1 MPFRRC
7 FAHCP
12 HGSAILYPF
21 PPKTDVARRDL
32 WIRQFGKNPDQFK
45 QKHLY
50 ACRKHF
56 SSYMTYGR
64 LLRKNGYPDVNLS
77 TYDKD
82 KPYTQ
87 RFSYYKPGAKPDP
100 FWHDNLDDVVAM
112 PPLDYGMDLEYVPV
126 ECIVPLSNELSHTE
140 DSNSSDDEDIQLK
153 KKSNYV
159 DRKRKCILGCGG
171 KRSLHI
177 LPSIHNELERRQKW
191 LYLVG
196 KDPALY
202 TQRHVYVCDLHFDI
216 HMVGKSHLIRGAYP
230 NKNLPPPLIKSIPE
244 RLEAETECLQKC
256 SDYKRKFKF
265 PTFDRKRR
273 ETWLL
278 KFGRNPAFYTN
289 DIYACDR
296 HFSDEMRVGPYLQ
309 SHAVPDQNLAL
320 KLLHEDNTGNYVI
333 KTWSLERLQALA
345 NATTTSLTV
354 TTTTTTHST
363 ALISPTVTTIAT
375 TTTVISPTDTITDS
389 TTAKILPSVTA
400 STTISPT
407 VTTTTTLDS
416 PHKNSPQTPTIDGT
430 AQSKNILDQLK
441 MTVMSTANQTSQTP
455 VEYVKMKTLGVFMQ
469 HRDGYVVPLRQ
480 ILNAVDPLDCR
491 GYLLTEYAKSI
502 EPKLTIKVHP
512 IPKEIYEGISD
523 DDTKMSASPTY
534 KADTVE
540 ESDEDAKMLKFTH
553 AYGEQNSTDSWSH
566 EDNNDFSSN
575 LENAQ
580 IYNIKRNNYDSGY
593 TTAKK
598 VKFTHTFD
606 NQQNNGDLGGQEDN
620 TDYSNS
626 LENAQIYNIKRNNYN
641 SSYTTAKKV
650 KFTHA
655 FDEQQNYGDLGG
667 QEDNT
672 DYSNS
677 LENAQI
683 YNIKRNNYDSGYTT
697 AKKVKFTHAFDEQ
710 QNSGDLG
717 GQEDN
722 TDYSNSL
729 ENAQI
734 YNIKRNNYDSGYTT
748 AKKVKFT
755 HAFDEQQNNG
765 DLGGQEDNTDYS
777 NSLENAQ
784 IYNIKRNNY
793 DSGYTTAKKVK
804 FTHAFD
810 EQQNNGDL
818 GGQEDNNDYKNSL
831 ENAQIYNIKRNNYNS
846 SYITAKKVTFTHT
859 YDEQHNNGDL
869 LRHEDNNDY
878 SNSLENAQIYNIK
891 RNNYDSGYTT
901 AKKVKFTHTYD
912 EQHNN
917 GDLGRHEDNNDYS
930 NSLENVQVYSIK
942 RNNYDSGY
950 TTAKNVKFTHANDE
964 QQNNGELG
972 EQDDYYDYH
981 ENNVDMLNF
990 SGNGVHEANTE
1001 FAVIS
1006 DPILDLLAETYPT
1019 ENFPLLR
1026 RQNNTVVK
1034 CSTETNSESKTEV
1047 VIVSDEPSM
1056 AGKLLTEKKTETV
1069 NKRVI
1074 TVQPKQQLHNSKVL
1088 TQLKAA
1094 TVKNGVVKQQP
1105 QQQTSLTKA
1114 VAFAESWQQVMK
1126 TMQKEVA
1133 ANSTLANMQKQ
1144 PDAIAL
1150 AAKKLVE
1157 EIKQAGEREKLSIHQ
1172 KRIAG
1177 DLTGTNLNSKQILST
1192 QGASSVATTQV
1203 PTKMFNKPDPNAF
1216 EITSV
1221 EIINSIP
1228 PIVAGRNPNL
1238 KLIPAI
1244 QEDPH
1249 QAKITSVEIINS
1261 KLPTNVANENT
1272 VTFSE
1277 KGTPQILQN
1286 RKEIMHMMHRP
1297 SAAKA
1302 TIATTTTATNT
1313 MPLSITKP
1321 PFKTPASAAPV
1332 QPKSMDDTIEELLA
1346 KAKHILNTKN
1356 TAAPANTNN
1365 DDDDLLKSA
1374 EPEIH
1379 FAPISTTQHAEDDG
1393 VVPYCVLKCANF
1405 RKIYEFPSPEV
1416 QTFQRHFWFIQ
1427 LGLDIATDWRKT
1439 LFICDKHFDDTM
1451 LLPPDNTLNEYAYPC
1466 QSLLRELNKPTATV
1480 GTQTCD
1486 DAEEYRQKLFDQIA
1500 ELKQTLCQQKL
1511 EVKRVKVLIRLKQ
1524 EASRLVAEIEEAENA
1539 PKLLTIYNKE

>member
-64 LLRKNGYPDVNLS
+64 LLRKNGYPDVNLT

-87 RFSYYKPGAKPDP
+87 RYSFYKPGGKPDP

-112 PPLDYGMDLEYVPV
+112 PPLDYGIDLEYVPV
-126 ECIVPLSNELSHTE
+126 ECILPLSNELSHTE

-153 KKSNYV
+153 QISNYV
-159 DRKRKCILGCGG
+159 DRKRKCILGCAGQ
-171 KRSLHI
+171 RSSHI
-177 LPSIHNELERRQKW
+177 LPSIHNELERRHKW
-191 LYLVG
+191 LYLLG

-244 RLEAETECLQKC
+244 RLEAQTECLQKC

-273 ETWLL
+273 EMWLL

-320 KLLHEDNTGNYVI
+320 KLLYEDNTGNYAI

-345 NATTTSLTV
+345 NATTTSAVKTTTTTTTSLTV
-354 TTTTTTHST
+354 TTTNTTHSTT

-389 TTAKILPSVTA
+389 TTTMILPSVT
-400 STTISPT
+400 TTTTVSPT
-407 VTTTTTLDS
+407 VTTTTTVS
-416 PHKNSPQTPTIDGT
+416 PTITTTTMISPTVTTVDES
-430 AQSKNILDQLK
+430 AQSKNILGQLK

-491 GYLLTEYAKSI
+491 GYLLTENAKSI

-512 IPKEIYEGISD
+512 IPKEIYEGISE
-523 DDTKMSASPTY
+523 DDTSMPASPTY
-534 KADTVE
+534 KDDTVE
-540 ESDEDAKMLKFTH
+540 ESDEDATNLKFTH
-553 AYGEQNSTDSWSH
+553 AFDEQQNCGDSLRH
-566 EDNNDFSSN
+566 EDND
-575 LENAQ
+575 E
-580 IYNIKRNNYDSGY
+580 
-593 TTAKK
+593 
-598 VKFTHTFD
+598 
-606 NQQNNGDLGGQEDN
+606 
-620 TDYSNS
+620 YSNS
-626 LENAQIYNIKRNNYN
+626 LENAQIYNIRRNNYN
-641 SSYTTAKKV
+641 SGYTTAKKI

-655 FDEQQNYGDLGG
+655 FDEQQNNGDLRGREG
-667 QEDNT
+667 NNEYSNSLEDAQIYNIKRNNYDLGYT
-672 DYSNS
+672 TAKKIKFTHAFDEQQNNGDLRGREGNNEYSNS

-683 YNIKRNNYDSGYTT
+683 YNIKRNNYDSSYTT

-710 QNSGDLG
+710 QNSGDSWRH
-717 GQEDN
+717 EDN
-722 TDYSNSL
+722 DEYSNSL

-734 YNIKRNNYDSGYTT
+734 YNIRRNNYNSGYTNP
-748 AKKVKFT
+748 KEVKFT
-755 HAFDEQQNNG
+755 HAVDEQ
-765 DLGGQEDNTDYS
+765 
-777 NSLENAQ
+777 
-784 IYNIKRNNY
+784 K
-793 DSGYTTAKKVK
+793 
-804 FTHAFD
+804 
-810 EQQNNGDL
+810 NNGDL
-818 GGQEDNNDYKNSL
+818 GGQEDNNDYSKSL
-831 ENAQIYNIKRNNYNS
+831 ENAQI
-846 SYITAKKVTFTHT
+846 F
-859 YDEQHNNGDL
+859 
-869 LRHEDNNDY
+869 
-878 SNSLENAQIYNIK
+878 NIK
-891 RNNYDSGYTT
+891 RNNYDSGYTS
-901 AKKVKFTHTYD
+901 AKRVKFTHAYD

-917 GDLGRHEDNNDYS
+917 CDLGRHKDNNNYS
-930 NSLENVQVYSIK
+930 NSLENLKVYNIK
-942 RNNYDSGY
+942 RNNYDSSY
-950 TTAKNVKFTHANDE
+950 TATAKKVKSTHVYDE

-972 EQDDYYDYH
+972 EQDDHYDYH
-981 ENNVDMLNF
+981 ENNVDVLNNF
-990 SGNGVHEANTE
+990 SGNGVNEANTE
-1001 FAVIS
+1001 LAEIS
-1006 DPILDLLAETYPT
+1006 DPILDQLAETYPT
-1019 ENFPLLR
+1019 ESFSLLLG
-1026 RQNNTVVK
+1026 QNNTVDK
-1034 CSTETNSESKTEV
+1034 CSTETSSESKTEI
-1047 VIVSDEPSM
+1047 VIVSDEPST
-1056 AGKLLTEKKTETV
+1056 AGKLLTGKKTETV

-1074 TVQPKQQLHNSKVL
+1074 TVQPKQQLHNSKVK
-1088 TQLKAA
+1088 TQLKEA
-1094 TVKNGVVKQQP
+1094 TVKNGVIKQQP

-1114 VAFAESWQQVMK
+1114 VAFAESWQQVVK
-1126 TMQKEVA
+1126 TMQKEVS

-1177 DLTGTNLNSKQILST
+1177 DLTGTNLKGKQILST
-1192 QGASSVATTQV
+1192 QSASTVATTQV
-1203 PTKMFNKPDPNAF
+1203 PTKMFNKPAPNAF

-1221 EIINSIP
+1221 EIINSKP
-1228 PIVAGRNPNL
+1228 PIVVGRNANL
-1238 KLIPAI
+1238 EVIPAI
-1244 QEDPH
+1244 QDDPH
-1249 QAKITSVEIINS
+1249 RAKITSVEIINS
-1261 KLPTNVANENT
+1261 KLSTNVANGNT
-1272 VTFSE
+1272 ETFSE
-1277 KGTPQILQN
+1277 RRTPQILQN
-1286 RKEIMHMMHRP
+1286 RKEIMQMMHRP

-1302 TIATTTTATNT
+1302 TIATTTTASNT
-1313 MPLSITKP
+1313 MPLTITKP
-1321 PFKTPASAAPV
+1321 PFKTSAGHA
-1332 QPKSMDDTIEELLA
+1332 QPESMDDTIEGLLA

-1356 TAAPANTNN
+1356 TAALANTNN
-1365 DDDDLLKSA
+1365 DDNDLLKSA
-1374 EPEIH
+1374 EPELH
-1379 FAPISTTQHAEDDG
+1379 FAPISTTQHAEDDDA
-1393 VVPYCVLKCANF
+1393 VPYCVLKCANF
-1405 RKIYEFPSPEV
+1405 RKIYKFPSPEA

-1500 ELKQTLCQQKL
+1500 ELKQMLFQQKM
-1511 EVKRVKVLIRLKQ
+1511 EVKRVKVLISLKQ

>member
-64 LLRKNGYPDVNLS
+64 LLRKNGYPDVNLT

-87 RFSYYKPGAKPDP
+87 RYSFYKPGGKPDP

-112 PPLDYGMDLEYVPV
+112 PPLDYGIDLEYVPV
-126 ECIVPLSNELSHTE
+126 ECILPLSNELSHTE

-153 KKSNYV
+153 QISNYV
-159 DRKRKCILGCGG
+159 DRKRKCILGCAGQ
-171 KRSLHI
+171 RSSHI
-177 LPSIHNELERRQKW
+177 LPSIHNELERRHKW
-191 LYLVG
+191 LYLLG

-244 RLEAETECLQKC
+244 RLEAQTECLQKC

-273 ETWLL
+273 EMWLL

-320 KLLHEDNTGNYVI
+320 KLLYEDNTGNYAI

-345 NATTTSLTV
+345 NATTTSAVKTTTTTTTSLTV
-354 TTTTTTHST
+354 TTTNTTHSTT

-389 TTAKILPSVTA
+389 TTTMILPSVT
-400 STTISPT
+400 TTTTVSPT
-407 VTTTTTLDS
+407 VTTTTTVS
-416 PHKNSPQTPTIDGT
+416 PTITTTTMISPTVTTVDES
-430 AQSKNILDQLK
+430 AQSKNILGQLK

-491 GYLLTEYAKSI
+491 GYLLTENAKSI

-512 IPKEIYEGISD
+512 IPKEIYEGISE
-523 DDTKMSASPTY
+523 DDTSMPASPTY
-534 KADTVE
+534 KDDTVE
-540 ESDEDAKMLKFTH
+540 ESDEDATNLKFTH
-553 AYGEQNSTDSWSH
+553 AFDEQQNCGDSWRH
-566 EDNNDFSSN
+566 EDND
-575 LENAQ
+575 E
-580 IYNIKRNNYDSGY
+580 
-593 TTAKK
+593 
-598 VKFTHTFD
+598 
-606 NQQNNGDLGGQEDN
+606 
-620 TDYSNS
+620 YSNS
-626 LENAQIYNIKRNNYN
+626 LENAQIYNIRRNNYN
-641 SSYTTAKKV
+641 SGYTNPKEV

-655 FDEQQNYGDLGG
+655 VDEQ
-667 QEDNT
+667 
-672 DYSNS
+672 
-677 LENAQI
+677 
-683 YNIKRNNYDSGYTT
+683 K
-697 AKKVKFTHAFDEQ
+697 
-710 QNSGDLG
+710 
-717 GQEDN
+717 
-722 TDYSNSL
+722 
-729 ENAQI
+729 
-734 YNIKRNNYDSGYTT
+734 
-748 AKKVKFT
+748 
-755 HAFDEQQNNG
+755 
-765 DLGGQEDNTDYS
+765 
-777 NSLENAQ
+777 
-784 IYNIKRNNY
+784 
-793 DSGYTTAKKVK
+793 
-804 FTHAFD
+804 
-810 EQQNNGDL
+810 NNGDL
-818 GGQEDNNDYKNSL
+818 GGQEDNNDYSKSL
-831 ENAQIYNIKRNNYNS
+831 ENAQI
-846 SYITAKKVTFTHT
+846 F
-859 YDEQHNNGDL
+859 
-869 LRHEDNNDY
+869 
-878 SNSLENAQIYNIK
+878 NIK
-891 RNNYDSGYTT
+891 RNNYDSGYTS
-901 AKKVKFTHTYD
+901 AKRVKFTHAYD

-917 GDLGRHEDNNDYS
+917 CDLGRHKDNNNYS
-930 NSLENVQVYSIK
+930 NSLENLKVYNIK
-942 RNNYDSGY
+942 RNNYDSSY
-950 TTAKNVKFTHANDE
+950 TATAKKVKSTHVYDE

-972 EQDDYYDYH
+972 EQDDHYDYH
-981 ENNVDMLNF
+981 ENNVDVLNNF
-990 SGNGVHEANTE
+990 SGNGVNEANTE
-1001 FAVIS
+1001 LAEIS
-1006 DPILDLLAETYPT
+1006 DPILDQLAETYPT
-1019 ENFPLLR
+1019 ESFSLLLG
-1026 RQNNTVVK
+1026 QNNTVDK
-1034 CSTETNSESKTEV
+1034 CSTETSSESKTEI
-1047 VIVSDEPSM
+1047 VIVSDEPST
-1056 AGKLLTEKKTETV
+1056 AGKLLTGKKTETV

-1074 TVQPKQQLHNSKVL
+1074 TVHPKQQLHNSKVQ
-1088 TQLKAA
+1088 TQLKEA
-1094 TVKNGVVKQQP
+1094 TVKNGVIKQQP

-1114 VAFAESWQQVMK
+1114 VAFAESWQQVVK
-1126 TMQKEVA
+1126 TMQKEVS

-1177 DLTGTNLNSKQILST
+1177 DLTGTNLKGKQILST
-1192 QGASSVATTQV
+1192 QSASTVATTQV
-1203 PTKMFNKPDPNAF
+1203 PTKMFNKPAPNAF

-1221 EIINSIP
+1221 EIINSKP
-1228 PIVAGRNPNL
+1228 PIVVGRNANL
-1238 KLIPAI
+1238 EVIPAI
-1244 QEDPH
+1244 QDDPH
-1249 QAKITSVEIINS
+1249 RAKITSVEIINS
-1261 KLPTNVANENT
+1261 KLSTNVANGNT

-1277 KGTPQILQN
+1277 RRTPQILQN
-1286 RKEIMHMMHRP
+1286 RKEIMQMMHRP

-1302 TIATTTTATNT
+1302 TIATTTTASNT
-1313 MPLSITKP
+1313 MPLTITKP
-1321 PFKTPASAAPV
+1321 PFKTSAAHA
-1332 QPKSMDDTIEELLA
+1332 QPESMDDTIEGLLA

-1356 TAAPANTNN
+1356 TAALANTNN
-1365 DDDDLLKSA
+1365 DDNDLLKSA
-1374 EPEIH
+1374 EPELH
-1379 FAPISTTQHAEDDG
+1379 FAPISTTQHAEDDDA
-1393 VVPYCVLKCANF
+1393 VPYCVLKCANF
-1405 RKIYEFPSPEV
+1405 RKIYKFPSPEA

-1500 ELKQTLCQQKL
+1500 ELKQTWFQQKM
-1511 EVKRVKVLIRLKQ
+1511 EVKRVKVLISFKQ

>member
-56 SSYMTYGR
+56 SSYMTYGK

-87 RFSYYKPGAKPDP
+87 RYSYYKPGAKPDP

-112 PPLDYGMDLEYVPV
+112 PPLDYGLDLEYVPV
-126 ECIVPLSNELSHTE
+126 ECIVPLSNELSQTE

-191 LYLVG
+191 LYLLG

-230 NKNLPPPLIKSIPE
+230 NKNLPAPLIKSIPE
-244 RLEAETECLQKC
+244 GLEAQTECLQKC

-296 HFSDEMRVGPYLQ
+296 HFSDEMRVGPYLH

-320 KLLHEDNTGNYVI
+320 KLLHEDNTGNYAI

-354 TTTTTTHST
+354 TTTTTTQST
-363 ALISPTVTTIAT
+363 TAQISPAITTIPT

-389 TTAKILPSVTA
+389 TTKTV
-400 STTISPT
+400 SPT
-407 VTTTTTLDS
+407 VTTTTTIS
-416 PHKNSPQTPTIDGT
+416 PTITTTTMISPTGTTIDSPQTPTIDES

-441 MTVMSTANQTSQTP
+441 ITVMSTANQTSQTP
-455 VEYVKMKTLGVFMQ
+455 GEYIKMKTLGVFMQ

-491 GYLLTEYAKSI
+491 GYLLTECAKSI
-502 EPKLTIKVHP
+502 EPKITIKVHP
-512 IPKEIYEGISD
+512 IPKEIYEGISED
-523 DDTKMSASPTY
+523 DSSMPASPTY
-534 KADTVE
+534 KDDMVE
-540 ESDEDAKMLKFTH
+540 ESDDTKNLKFTH
-553 AYGEQNSTDSWSH
+553 AYDEQNSADSW
-566 EDNNDFSSN
+566 
-575 LENAQ
+575 
-580 IYNIKRNNYDSGY
+580 
-593 TTAKK
+593 
-598 VKFTHTFD
+598 
-606 NQQNNGDLGGQEDN
+606 
-620 TDYSNS
+620 
-626 LENAQIYNIKRNNYN
+626 
-641 SSYTTAKKV
+641 
-650 KFTHA
+650 
-655 FDEQQNYGDLGG
+655 
-667 QEDNT
+667 
-672 DYSNS
+672 
-677 LENAQI
+677 
-683 YNIKRNNYDSGYTT
+683 
-697 AKKVKFTHAFDEQ
+697 
-710 QNSGDLG
+710 
-717 GQEDN
+717 
-722 TDYSNSL
+722 
-729 ENAQI
+729 
-734 YNIKRNNYDSGYTT
+734 
-748 AKKVKFT
+748 
-755 HAFDEQQNNG
+755 
-765 DLGGQEDNTDYS
+765 
-777 NSLENAQ
+777 
-784 IYNIKRNNY
+784 
-793 DSGYTTAKKVK
+793 
-804 FTHAFD
+804 
-810 EQQNNGDL
+810 
-818 GGQEDNNDYKNSL
+818 
-831 ENAQIYNIKRNNYNS
+831 
-846 SYITAKKVTFTHT
+846 
-859 YDEQHNNGDL
+859 
-869 LRHEDNNDY
+869 RHEDNNDY

-891 RNNYDSGYTT
+891 RN
-901 AKKVKFTHTYD
+901 KVKFTH
-912 EQHNN
+912 
-917 GDLGRHEDNNDYS
+917 
-930 NSLENVQVYSIK
+930 
-942 RNNYDSGY
+942 
-950 TTAKNVKFTHANDE
+950 AFDE

-972 EQDDYYDYH
+972 EQDDHYDYH
-981 ENNVDMLNF
+981 ENNVDELNNF
-990 SGNGVHEANTE
+990 SGNGVNKANAE
-1001 FAVIS
+1001 FALIS
-1006 DPILDLLAETYPT
+1006 DPILDQLAETYPT
-1019 ENFPLLR
+1019 ESFSLLLG
-1026 RQNNTVVK
+1026 QNNTVVK
-1034 CSTETNSESKTEV
+1034 CSTETSSESKTEV
-1047 VIVSDEPSM
+1047 VIVSDEPNM
-1056 AGKLLTEKKTETV
+1056 AGKLLTEKKTQAV
-1069 NKRVI
+1069 NKRVMS
-1074 TVQPKQQLHNSKVL
+1074 VQPKQQLHNSKVL
-1088 TQLKAA
+1088 TQWKAA
-1094 TVKNGVVKQQP
+1094 TVKNDVIKQQP
-1105 QQQTSLTKA
+1105 QQQTNLTKA
-1114 VAFAESWQQVMK
+1114 VALAESWQQVVK
-1126 TMQKEVA
+1126 TMQKEVS

-1177 DLTGTNLNSKQILST
+1177 DLTGTNLNGKQILST
-1192 QGASSVATTQV
+1192 QSASTVATTQV
-1203 PTKMFNKPDPNAF
+1203 PTKIFNKPDPNAF

-1221 EIINSIP
+1221 EIINSKP
-1228 PIVAGRNPNL
+1228 SIVAGLNANL
-1238 KLIPAI
+1238 KVVPAI
-1244 QEDPH
+1244 QDDPH
-1249 QAKITSVEIINS
+1249 RAKITSVEIINS
-1261 KLPTNVANENT
+1261 KLPTNVVNGNT

-1277 KGTPQILQN
+1277 RRTPQILQN
-1286 RKEIMHMMHRP
+1286 RKEIMQMMHRP

-1302 TIATTTTATNT
+1302 TIATTT
-1313 MPLSITKP
+1313 MPLTITKP
-1321 PFKTPASAAPV
+1321 PFKIPASAAHG
-1332 QPKSMDDTIEELLA
+1332 QPESIDTIEELLA
-1346 KAKHILNTKN
+1346 KAKHILNTKT
-1356 TAAPANTNN
+1356 TAVPANTNN
-1365 DDDDLLKSA
+1365 DDDELLKSA
-1374 EPEIH
+1374 EAEIH
-1379 FAPISTTQHAEDDG
+1379 LAPTSTTQQAEDDD
-1393 VVPYCVLKCANF
+1393 VVPYCVLKCTNF
-1405 RKIYEFPSPEV
+1405 RKIYEFPSPEA

-1427 LGLDIATDWRKT
+1427 LGLDIATDWHKI

-1451 LLPPDNTLNEYAYPC
+1451 LLPSDNTLNEYAYPC

>member
-389 TTAKILPSVTA
+389 TTTKILPSVTA

-407 VTTTTTLDS
+407 VTTTTTIDS
-416 PHKNSPQTPTIDGT
+416 PHKNLPQTPTIDGT

-534 KADTVE
+534 KDDTVE

-580 IYNIKRNNYDSGY
+580 IYNIKRNNYYSGY

-606 NQQNNGDLGGQEDN
+606 D
-620 TDYSNS
+620 
-626 LENAQIYNIKRNNYN
+626 
-641 SSYTTAKKV
+641 
-650 KFTHA
+650 
-655 FDEQQNYGDLGG
+655 
-667 QEDNT
+667 
-672 DYSNS
+672 
-677 LENAQI
+677 
-683 YNIKRNNYDSGYTT
+683 
-697 AKKVKFTHAFDEQ
+697 
-710 QNSGDLG
+710 
-717 GQEDN
+717 
-722 TDYSNSL
+722 
-729 ENAQI
+729 
-734 YNIKRNNYDSGYTT
+734 
-748 AKKVKFT
+748 
-755 HAFDEQQNNG
+755 QQNNG

-818 GGQEDNNDYKNSL
+818 GGQEVNNDYSNSL

-950 TTAKNVKFTHANDE
+950 TTAKNVKFSYANDE

-1126 TMQKEVA
+1126 TMQEEVA

-1321 PFKTPASAAPV
+1321 PFKTPASAAHV

-1346 KAKHILNTKN
+1346 KAKHIVNTKN

-1365 DDDDLLKSA
+1365 DDDDSLKSA